1 MAKRSR
7 RRRSKQLVRNK
18 KLLRRSKQL
27 RRSKT
32 RRKIYFKKRTRRK
45 QTKRKQR
52 GGTVCK
58 ALPFGSDT
66 TADNYKYEGED
77 NSMWV
82 EDWISRSG
90 KDPTP
95 EEMCIWGPDNSNKDC
110 RWNACA
116 KKKSISD
123 NSRGLC
129 TSGKWTGPFTKRSE
143 YEYPGECKWRKKG
156 ATYDTVQDE

>member
-7 RRRSKQLVRNK
+7 RKSKQLVRNK
-18 KLLRRSKQL
+18 KLLKSKKL
-27 RRSKT
+27 RRSKKSG
-32 RRKIYFKKRTRRK
+32 RKIHFKKRTKRK

-66 TADNYKYEGED
+66 TADNYKYDGVNNRIWVD
-77 NSMWV
+77 DWV
-82 EDWISRSG
+82 ERFK

-95 EEMCIWGPDNSNKDC
+95 AEMCIWGPDNSNKDC

-116 KKKSISD
+116 KKKGISD

-129 TSGKWTGPFTKRSE
+129 TSGTWSLGRRSK
-143 YEYPGECKWRKKG
+143 YEYPGECKWMKQG
-156 ATYDTVQDE
+156 DAYDTVQYE